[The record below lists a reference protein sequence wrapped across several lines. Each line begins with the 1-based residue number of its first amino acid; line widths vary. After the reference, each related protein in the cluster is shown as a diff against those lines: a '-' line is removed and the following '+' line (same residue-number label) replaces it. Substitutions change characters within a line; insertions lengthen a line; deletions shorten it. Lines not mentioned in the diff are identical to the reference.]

1 MVVFDLDDVSRC
13 DAGSGDFDMLQTL
26 KEKLIENVATLA
38 VAGVVASVL
47 AVWGWARSY
56 VGVEIPVGAVV
67 AFASDECPQ
76 DGKWVS
82 FNDAN
87 GRTIVGSSN
96 VSSGESGDDGSPIK
110 LHKLYERSGGELIK
124 LKISNL
130 PEFEIP
136 LYYTTTNDEGDK
148 PAAMVRV
155 ISPTTGNV
163 SIKLK
168 FAGSGDSMPREMPN
182 IALLYC
188 KKIR

>member
-1 MVVFDLDDVSRC
+1 MWP
-13 DAGSGDFDMLQTL
+13 TL
-26 KEKLIENVATLA
+26 REKLVDNVATMA
-38 VAGVVASVL
+38 VAGLVALIL

-56 VGVEIPVGAVV
+56 VGVEVPIGAVV

-87 GRTIVGSSN
+87 GRTIVGASN
-96 VSSGESGDDGSPIK
+96 AASGENGDDGSPIK
-110 LHKLYERSGGELIK
+110 FHKLYERSGGELIR
-124 LKISNL
+124 LKINNL

-148 PAAMVRV
+148 PAAMVRA
-155 ISPTTGNV
+155 ISPTTGNI

-168 FAGSGDSMPREMPN
+168 FTGAGDSLPREMPN

-188 KKIR
+188 KKIK